1 MGENRLSL
9 KDLSRAGH
17 VTRWHTV
24 RTVRQQTLAEHLYLV
39 TVVAQAMLEK
49 ISSTSPSNA
58 DRWKLASWTLRHDSP
73 ELVLGDIPTPM
84 KHLMREYAGR
94 DVIADIEADICVDFQ
109 RSKDRIDTTYLARV
123 AKLADIA
130 DAISFIAAEG
140 TNEHARVIEKKTRV
154 LFEKQLDLAKRE
166 YPGYEWAGADD
177 VLQELLQGEDAQ
189 ISYE

>member
-1 MGENRLSL
+1 MSRLSL

-39 TVVAQAMLEK
+39 TVVAQALLAE
-49 ISSTSPSNA
+49 ISAEIPSNS

-84 KHLMREYAGR
+84 KHLIKQHSEG
-94 DVIADIEADICVDFQ
+94 DVLDIIEAEICSDFK
-109 RSKDRIDTTYLARV
+109 RSKDRVDHTYLEHV
-123 AKLADIA
+123 AKLADLA
-130 DAISFIAAEG
+130 DAIAFLAVEG
-140 TNEHARVIEKKTRV
+140 TNDHAKVIEEKTHTLFAKRVEHAAE
-154 LFEKQLDLAKRE
+154 E
-166 YPGYEWAGADD
+166 YPEYQWSKAHG
-177 VLQELLQGEDAQ
+177 VLNELLNGEDAQ

>member
-1 MGENRLSL
+1 MSANRLSL

-49 ISSTSPSNA
+49 ISSASPSNS

-84 KHLMREYAGR
+84 KHLIRTYAER
-94 DVIADIEADICVDFQ
+94 DVISDIEADICADFQ
-109 RSKDRIDTTYLARV
+109 RAKDRIESTYLARV
-123 AKLADIA
+123 AKLADLA

-140 TNEHARVIEKKTRV
+140 TNDHAQVIEQKTRT
-154 LFEKQLDLAKRE
+154 LFNKQLAAAKRE
-166 YPGYEWAGADD
+166 YPDYLWSGADQ
-177 VLQELLQGEDAQ
+177 VLQELLHGEDAQ

>member
-1 MGENRLSL
+1 MNKLSL

-49 ISSTSPSNA
+49 VSDQAPSNS

-84 KHLMREYAGR
+84 KHLIRQNSEG
-94 DVIADIEADICVDFQ
+94 DVLTKIEDDVCADFA
-109 RSKDRIDTTYLARV
+109 RSRKRVENCYLEVV
-123 AKLADIA
+123 AKLADLA
-130 DAISFIAAEG
+130 DAICFIAVEG
-140 TNEHARVIEKKTRV
+140 TNDHAKVIEEKTQV
-154 LFEKQLDLAKRE
+154 LFDKKIERALKDYPE
-166 YPGYEWAGADD
+166 YQWQQAQV
-177 VLQELLQGEDAQ
+177 VLEELLHGEDAQ